1 MRSAHADRMSHGTP
15 LTRAHM
21 ITSGHRVPDNDLP
34 GDCFEDQSQPRS
46 AVIFAGADS
55 GDRQNIISDGVFKF
69 SAYAIAFQ
77 QLLLHGDA
85 P

>member
-1 MRSAHADRMSHGTP
+1 
-15 LTRAHM
+15 M

-77 QLLLHGDA
+77 QLLLHDDA
-85 P
+85 PGVDCRWQCAHLW